1 MIRFIVTS
9 FERLMVVALWL
20 LFIGAGAFGYTQG
33 GVIGALIGLAAS
45 FVFAVLFIAPV
56 MIVSDIRKTV
66 TAIEARLG
74 TRASTDI
81 TEKAPAA
88 APVLSAAS
96 RTPPA
101 ERHVSLS
108 REAANEDA
116 RFPLTINPQ
125 DTGQDLS
132 PPRKVLRAK
141 K

>member
-88 APVLSAAS
+88 PVLSAVS

-101 ERHVSLS
+101 ERHVLLS